1 MSGRPKVL
9 IEDWLPAA
17 AIGVEC
23 MREEN
28 NPVAKPPHKYL
39 HVWWARRPLTA
50 SRAAILGSLLP
61 MDFNRETFE
70 RLLGFGRPSQEL
82 VFVKKMHDSKE
93 PGTTIDIGYDCKR
106 AFKNGFLEKDIIQ
119 LKDAVNNQWVSDV
132 VVMDPMA
139 GGGSIPL
146 EAVRMG
152 FKAIANELNPV
163 ACTVLEST
171 IEYPFLIND
180 SFHLL
185 VKKWGRILED
195 RLAVRVEKYFI
206 ERSPYAVKDYI
217 YARTVPCPDTGKPT
231 PLVPSWYLLNPKS
244 GRTITAIPIIDEKN
258 GTWYSE
264 IKEVG
269 NSAGQ
274 ITKVPTHNY
283 ANGKGISLYT
293 GRPIDRNYIK
303 AMAQAGKMKSQ
314 LYAIAVKTNKGL
326 EFFPP
331 EPTDLNA
338 LEAAEK
344 AMDRKRPEWEAKN
357 IIPTESTPPGDKT
370 RETLVKGMN
379 TWAEL
384 FSPRQLLVIGTLVD
398 ELNKLHIE
406 ILNSEGND
414 VGEKIIHL
422 LSFSIDKLINYNSC
436 LASWK
441 SGQGGM
447 RSTFDRHDFS
457 FKATWA
463 EIAPI
468 NSGGGFKWAVNNT
481 LKAFKEIANLPT
493 VNDIQLPD
501 ISLGSAT
508 HLPHIPDQSI
518 TAVVVDPP
526 YADNVQYS
534 ELADF
539 FYVWLK
545 RTQGHRRPEWF
556 STYLCDHDEE
566 AVVNISRHRDNGEK
580 SAKEA
585 REDAYVFYNKLMAET
600 FAESKRILRDDG
612 VLTVMFTHKKQEA
625 WEGLFQSLI
634 DAGFTITATWPI
646 KTESEH
652 SLHQAKKN
660 AAQSTVILVARKR
673 MPNAGK
679 GYYDSSMKEEIRN
692 TAASSAERL
701 QGEGLNAVD
710 QMVGSFGP
718 AMEVFSRYDEVV
730 TDTGEPVNVGQAIDE
745 AADAVSEWRI
755 NQLAERGLDGV
766 EPEGQFY
773 LLCWDVLGAQEFRFN
788 EAKLLGHAVGMD
800 VNQLITAGLVTKKS
814 DKIIMQT
821 AKERR
826 RERPLEPDEVV
837 ETLFGDEIKTKRRS
851 KKDVLKVHPN
861 DPEFRTA
868 LDACHALALRYEEGG
883 LGSAKSLARQ
893 QNWTVDSAVSK
904 LMEALVKAAP
914 IAVRFD
920 KGSKSAGHRFP
931 EFRAWHVMLKEIFDI
946 IPEEWKEEF
955 NPTQGALFE

>member
-1 MSGRPKVL
+1 MSGRQRVL

-39 HVWWARRPLTA
+39 HVWWARRPLTV

-61 MDFNRETFE
+61 IDFNRETFE
-70 RLLGFGRPSQEL
+70 RLLGFGRSGQEL
-82 VFVKKMHDSKE
+82 VFVQKMHDSKE
-93 PGTTIDIGYDCKR
+93 PGTTIDIGFDCKR
-106 AFKNGFLEKDIIQ
+106 AFKNGFFEKDLIQ
-119 LKDAVNNQWVSDV
+119 LKDAVNKQWDSDV

-171 IEYPFLIND
+171 IEYPFLIDD
-180 SFHLL
+180 SFPPL

-195 RLAVRVEKYFI
+195 RLTVKVEKYFR
-206 ERSPYAVKDYI
+206 ERSPYAVKDFI

-244 GRTITAIPIIDEKN
+244 GKTIAAIPIIDEKN

-264 IKEVG
+264 IREVG
-269 NSAGQ
+269 NGAGQ
-274 ITKVPTHNY
+274 IKNVSPSTYNR
-283 ANGKGISLYT
+283 GKGISLYT
-293 GRPIDRNYIK
+293 GRPIDGDYIK
-303 AMAQAGKMKSQ
+303 AMAQAGNMKNQ
-314 LYAIAVKTNKGL
+314 LYAIAVKTEKGL

-331 EPTDLNA
+331 DKGDLDV
-338 LEAAEK
+338 LVSAENDYK
-344 AMDRKRPEWEAKN
+344 KIKRQWETNN
-357 IIPTESTPPGDKT
+357 IIPMESFPINASDK
-370 RETLVKGMN
+370 RPILYGMSKWSN
-379 TWAEL
+379 L
-384 FSPRQLLVIGTLVD
+384 FAPRQLLVIGTLVD
-398 ELNKLHIE
+398 ELNNLHSDICKA
-406 ILNSEGND
+406 EGND
-414 VGEKIIHL
+414 IGEKIIHL
-422 LSFSIDKLINYNSC
+422 LSFSIDKLINYNSI

-447 RSTFDRHDFS
+447 RSTFDRHDYS
-457 FKATWA
+457 FKPTWA

-468 NSGGGFKWAVNNT
+468 KSGEGFKWAIKNT
-481 LKAFKEIANLPT
+481 LKAFKEISELHT
-493 VNDIQLPD
+493 VNDIKLPT
-501 ISLGSAT
+501 ITLGSAT
-508 HLPHIPDQSI
+508 HLPQIIDKSI
-518 TAVVVDPP
+518 TTVVVDPP

-534 ELADF
+534 EMADF

-580 SAKEA
+580 TTKEA